1 MKRNTEKILQEES
14 EQYEKARATYLELF
28 SRANTIQR
36 NKPDWNLWSSKELTT
51 VLNTYK
57 RKTDGSLPKRK
68 AELAA
73 TYQVWSGGRMPFSFR
88 EYCVMH
94 NKKIPEGQSGEL
106 DISFESDS
114 DEENIEH
121 EVAASLLEL
130 AGAAQS
136 D

>member
-1 MKRNTEKILQEES
+1 
-14 EQYEKARATYLELF
+14 
-28 SRANTIQR
+28 
-36 NKPDWNLWSSKELTT
+36 
-51 VLNTYK
+51 
-57 RKTDGSLPKRK
+57 
-68 AELAA
+68 
-73 TYQVWSGGRMPFSFR
+73 
-88 EYCVMH
+88 MH